1 MDIYEIGSLMVN
13 REELLK
19 TIYLMDE
26 IAGHIAVLQ
35 DESSKLVNAGRSL
48 VMTYNTILNNDTNGV
63 HTSIERIKGIE
74 EEIENLRRKITM
86 DIYEIGSLMVNR
98 EELLKTIY
106 LMDEIAGHM
115 SGIAFRLSVLRADI
129 LKGIDKEVQSLLDL
143 VLDEVF
149 KLNEMARALSMNP
162 MAVLEISPSVE
173 RLEKQIDDKYRAL
186 VVKVL
191 SNLSDPKDLILLKD
205 VLDGVEGMADKC
217 LEVSDSM
224 TILALNM

>member
-1 MDIYEIGSLMVN
+1 MYSG
-13 REELLK
+13 ELEVQAKRKAL
-19 TIYLMDE
+19 
-26 IAGHIAVLQ
+26 AVLQ

-217 LEVSDSM
+217 LEVSDRM

>member
-1 MDIYEIGSLMVN
+1 MYSG
-13 REELLK
+13 ELEVQAKRKAL
-19 TIYLMDE
+19 
-26 IAGHIAVLQ
+26 AVLQ

-63 HTSIERIKGIE
+63 HTSIERIKCIE

-162 MAVLEISPSVE
+162 MAVLDISPSVE

-217 LEVSDSM
+217 LEVSDRM

>member
-1 MDIYEIGSLMVN
+1 MYSG
-13 REELLK
+13 ELELQAK
-19 TIYLMDE
+19 RKAL
-26 IAGHIAVLQ
+26 AVLQ

-173 RLEKQIDDKYRAL
+173 RLEKQIDDKYRSL

>member
-1 MDIYEIGSLMVN
+1 MYSG
-13 REELLK
+13 ELEVQAKRKAL
-19 TIYLMDE
+19 
-26 IAGHIAVLQ
+26 AVLQ

-98 EELLKTIY
+98 EELLTTIY

-162 MAVLEISPSVE
+162 MAVLDISPSVE

-217 LEVSDSM
+217 LEVSDRM

>member
-1 MDIYEIGSLMVN
+1 MYSG
-13 REELLK
+13 ELEVQAKRKAL
-19 TIYLMDE
+19 
-26 IAGHIAVLQ
+26 AVLQ

>member
-1 MDIYEIGSLMVN
+1 MYSG
-13 REELLK
+13 ELEVQAKRKAL
-19 TIYLMDE
+19 
-26 IAGHIAVLQ
+26 AVLQ

-48 VMTYNTILNNDTNGV
+48 VMAYNTILNNDTNGI
-63 HTSIERIKGIE
+63 HASIERIKSIE

-129 LKGIDKEVQSLLDL
+129 FKGIDKEVQSLLDL

-217 LEVSDSM
+217 LEASDRM

>member
-1 MDIYEIGSLMVN
+1 MYSG
-13 REELLK
+13 ELELQAK
-19 TIYLMDE
+19 RKAL
-26 IAGHIAVLQ
+26 AVLQ

-162 MAVLEISPSVE
+162 MAVLDISPSVE

-217 LEVSDSM
+217 LEVSDRM

>member
-1 MDIYEIGSLMVN
+1 MYSG
-13 REELLK
+13 ELEVQAKRKAL
-19 TIYLMDE
+19 
-26 IAGHIAVLQ
+26 AVLQ

-173 RLEKQIDDKYRAL
+173 RLEKQIDDKYRTL

-217 LEVSDSM
+217 LEVSDRM

>member
-1 MDIYEIGSLMVN
+1 MYSG
-13 REELLK
+13 ELELQAK
-19 TIYLMDE
+19 RKAL
-26 IAGHIAVLQ
+26 AVLQ

-63 HTSIERIKGIE
+63 HTSIERIKCIE

-162 MAVLEISPSVE
+162 MAVLDISPSVE

-217 LEVSDSM
+217 LEVSDRM

>member
-1 MDIYEIGSLMVN
+1 MYSG
-13 REELLK
+13 ELELQAK
-19 TIYLMDE
+19 RKAL
-26 IAGHIAVLQ
+26 AVLQ

>member
-1 MDIYEIGSLMVN
+1 MYSG
-13 REELLK
+13 ELELQAK
-19 TIYLMDE
+19 RKAL
-26 IAGHIAVLQ
+26 AVLQ

-217 LEVSDSM
+217 LEVSDRM

>member
-1 MDIYEIGSLMVN
+1 
-13 REELLK
+13 
-19 TIYLMDE
+19 
-26 IAGHIAVLQ
+26 
-35 DESSKLVNAGRSL
+35 
-48 VMTYNTILNNDTNGV
+48 
-63 HTSIERIKGIE
+63 
-74 EEIENLRRKITM
+74 
-86 DIYEIGSLMVNR
+86 
-98 EELLKTIY
+98 
-106 LMDEIAGHM
+106 MDEIAGHM

-129 LKGIDKEVQSLLDL
+129 FKGIDKEVQSLLDL

-217 LEVSDSM
+217 LEVSDRM

>member
-1 MDIYEIGSLMVN
+1 MYSG
-13 REELLK
+13 ELEVQAKRKAL
-19 TIYLMDE
+19 
-26 IAGHIAVLQ
+26 AALQ

-48 VMTYNTILNNDTNGV
+48 VMVYNMLLNNDINGV
-63 HTSIERIKGIE
+63 HASIERIKGIE

-106 LMDEIAGHM
+106 LMDEIAGYM
-115 SGIAFRLSVLRADI
+115 SGIVFRLSVLRADI
-129 LKGIDKEVQSLLDL
+129 FKGIDKEVQSLLDL
-143 VLDEVF
+143 VLDEIF

-162 MAVLEISPSVE
+162 MAAIEISPAVQ
-173 RLEKQIDDKYRAL
+173 RLEKQIDDKYRTL
-186 VVKVL
+186 VIKVL
-191 SNLSDPKDLILLKD
+191 SNFSDSRDLILLKD

-217 LEVSDSM
+217 LEASDHM

>member
-1 MDIYEIGSLMVN
+1 MYSG
-13 REELLK
+13 ELEVQAKRKAL
-19 TIYLMDE
+19 
-26 IAGHIAVLQ
+26 AVLQ

-129 LKGIDKEVQSLLDL
+129 LKGIDKDVQSLLDL

-162 MAVLEISPSVE
+162 MAVLDISPSVE

-217 LEVSDSM
+217 LEVSDRM

>member
-1 MDIYEIGSLMVN
+1 MYSG
-13 REELLK
+13 ELEVQAKRKAL
-19 TIYLMDE
+19 
-26 IAGHIAVLQ
+26 AVLQ

-162 MAVLEISPSVE
+162 MAVLDISPSVE

-217 LEVSDSM
+217 LEVSDRM

>member
-1 MDIYEIGSLMVN
+1 MYSG
-13 REELLK
+13 ELEVQAKRKAL
-19 TIYLMDE
+19 
-26 IAGHIAVLQ
+26 AVLQ

-48 VMTYNTILNNDTNGV
+48 VMAYNTILNNDTNGI
-63 HTSIERIKGIE
+63 HANIERIKSIE

-129 LKGIDKEVQSLLDL
+129 FKGIDKEVQSLLDL

-173 RLEKQIDDKYRAL
+173 RLEKQIDDKYRTL

-217 LEVSDSM
+217 LEASDRM